1 MLKCGITGSTG
12 TLGKKVI
19 QNLPFKFYQFKKDI
33 TNFNEVQNWVNKN
46 NFDLI
51 IHLAAIVAIKEVKN
65 NNKRAY
71 KVNVDG
77 TKNLVNS
84 LLKKKNKPK
93 WFFYSSSSHVYK
105 LNKKMK
111 LTQENEKAKPQNY
124 YGKTKLIAERYLINK
139 LKNKKIS
146 LCIGRIFSFTDKKQK
161 KPFIVPSLIEKIK
174 KNKSK
179 KIQFSNLNHYR
190 DFSSTN
196 HIVKTIYQL
205 FKKKSEGV
213 FNIATGKPIHL
224 EKIAYLLCKKNNKI
238 IKKTKKKVSPT
249 FLIADIKKIS
259 RIYNFSKKNFRNNLS
274 YFY

>member
-12 TLGKKVI
+12 VLGKRIIEFLPYKFF
-19 QNLPFKFYQFKKDI
+19 PFKNKI
-33 TNFNEVQNWVNKN
+33 ENFDKVQNWVNSN
-46 NFDLI
+46 RFDII
-51 IHLAAIVAIKEVKN
+51 IHLAAIVPIN
-65 NNKRAY
+65 
-71 KVNVDG
+71 KVNKNLKKAKLVNVQG
-77 TKNLVNS
+77 TKNIIRAIINS
-84 LLKKKNKPK
+84 TNPPK
-93 WFFYSSSSHVYK
+93 WFFYASTSHVYPSNLSSKK
-105 LNKKMK
+105 LS
-111 LTQENEKAKPQNY
+111 EKN
-124 YGKTKLIAERYLINK
+124 KTKPYTQYGLTKRSGEK
-139 LKNKKIS
+139 LVEKNFKNKKIKF
-146 LCIGRIFSFTDKKQK
+146 CIGRIFSFTDKKQK
-161 KPFIVPSLIEKIK
+161 KPFIIPSLIDKIK

-196 HIVKTIYQL
+196 HIIKTIYQL